1 MKKHLFLFLTS
12 TFLSIVP
19 IVTQAQTYTPSNRT
33 PQQDNS
39 IGTIVNPTG
48 TNNFN
53 ITGGLNLGQNLFH
66 SFTDFSVP
74 TGGAA
79 NFTNPAGN
87 QSIIT
92 RVTGNL
98 FSDINGLVNTN
109 GANFLLIN
117 PNGVVFGTNAQLNVG
132 KAFVTSTANGID
144 FVDAAGRNYNFG
156 VNQAGDAPLLS
167 IGANVAFN
175 PARLIMGGSNSGSKG
190 IENYGIL
197 RTNNSGQYIGLI
209 GGNINFNGGQIIAPG
224 AKVELG
230 GLGQTGTVGF
240 SLDNGVQFPVNVDRG
255 NVSLLPNG
263 TAPSAI
269 NVESGG
275 GGSVRIVAKDI
286 TMQGIDT
293 GIKAGIGAGLG
304 SLTATTGDIRLDA
317 TGDVRLSD
325 RAAIANRVNIGAEG
339 KAGGIEISAGNL
351 FVTNGAQLVDSI
363 LGKGD
368 AGKIKIK
375 STGDIFFDDVKDDVR
390 SAALSKVEKGGEGNA
405 GGVELVARNLSFTN
419 GAGLTA
425 STLGKGDG
433 GSIKITATGNISF
446 DGNKNGYSGSAFSR
460 VEQGGEGK
468 AGGIEII
475 TRNLAVTNGGQLSA
489 STYGKGDAGSI
500 KITATGNV
508 SFDGSKD
515 GFSSAAFSTVATGA
529 DGKVGGIEIA
539 TPNLSVT
546 NGAKL
551 STSTYGKGDAGSI
564 KITATGNVSFD
575 NGNAFSTVEEKDA
588 QGKGGNIEIVTPN
601 LSVTNS
607 GQLEASTKGK
617 GDAGNIKI
625 TATGNVYFDG
635 VQDGFG
641 SAAISQVEEGA
652 QGKGGN
658 ISIGT
663 PNLFVTNG
671 AQLSAS
677 TFGQGDAGNIQITAT
692 GNIIFDGRKD
702 GSGSGAGSTAEAGSD
717 GNGGSIEIVAR
728 NLFVTNSAQ
737 LQVLTQGQGNAGNLK
752 ITTVDRVSFDGG
764 QDIFPSAAFSTVATG
779 SQGKGGG
786 IEIFTRNLSVSN
798 GARLSATSQ
807 GTKEAGSISL
817 NGDTITLNNGYIGS
831 KSTNATGGNINL
843 LTTDYLLLRNDS
855 LIATDSDSTGKKGNG
870 GNVTINSPLIIAT
883 PGNNDIT
890 ANAYQGNGGRVN
902 ITSQGLFGIQYRPQ
916 GSSFTNDITA
926 SSTFGQ
932 SGNVQINTPGV
943 DPGKDTGEL
952 PAAPNDASR
961 QISQTCSASQR
972 DNKFYI
978 TGRGGLPPN
987 ASEPQESEA
996 LWQDA
1001 RAVKHKPATTA
1012 NQPAQ
1017 LAPPAIGWV
1026 FEQNGRV
1033 RLIAAQTA
1041 GGVTGTRAI
1050 CPNVRK

>member
-1 MKKHLFLFLTS
+1 MKKHLLSLLT
-12 TFLSIVP
+12 TTAFCLLPNIV
-19 IVTQAQTYTPSNRT
+19 QAQIYTPSNRI
-33 PQQDNS
+33 PVADNS
-39 IGTIVNPTG
+39 QIGTQVSR
-48 TNNFN
+48 TNNNFT
-53 ITGGLNLGQNLFH
+53 IDGGLNLGQNLFH

-74 TGGAA
+74 TGGSA

-156 VNQAGDAPLLS
+156 VNRAGDAPLLS

-175 PARLIMGGSNSGSKG
+175 PARLIMGASNSGSKG
-190 IENYGIL
+190 IENYGTL
-197 RTNNSGQYIGLI
+197 RTNNPGQYIGLI

-230 GLGQTGTVGF
+230 GLVQSGTVGF
-240 SLDNGVQFPVNVDRG
+240 SLDNGIQFPANVERG

-263 TAPSAI
+263 TTPSVI
-269 NVESGG
+269 NVEAGG
-275 GGSVRIVAKDI
+275 GGSVGIFAKDI
-286 TMQGIDT
+286 TMKGIDT

-304 SLTATTGDIRLDA
+304 SLTATTGDIKLDA
-317 TGDVRLSD
+317 TGNVRLSD
-325 RAAIANRVNIGAEG
+325 RAAIANKVNIGAEG
-339 KAGGIEISAGNL
+339 KAGGIEILASNL
-351 FVTNGAQLVDSI
+351 FVTNGAQVVDSI

-368 AGKIKIK
+368 AGKINIK
-375 STGDIFFDDVKDDVR
+375 STGDISFDDVKDDVR

-405 GGVELVARNLSFTN
+405 GGVEIVARNLSFTN

-475 TRNLAVTNGGQLSA
+475 TRNLSVTNGGQLSA

-635 VQDGFG
+635 SKDGFG
-641 SAAISQVEEGA
+641 SAALSQVEEES
-652 QGKGGN
+652 QGKGGD
-658 ISIGT
+658 ISIVT
-663 PNLFVTNG
+663 PNLFVTNR

-692 GNIIFDGRKD
+692 GNILFDG
-702 GSGSGAGSTAEAGSD
+702 SSGAGSTAAAGSG
-717 GNGGSIEIVAR
+717 GNGGGIEIVAR
-728 NLFVTNSAQ
+728 NLFVNNGAQ
-737 LQVLTQGQGNAGNLK
+737 LQVLTQGKGNAGNLK

-764 QDIFPSAAFSTVATG
+764 RDIFPSAAFSTVSTG

-1001 RAVKHKPATTA
+1001 REVKQKPATTA

-1041 GGVTGTRAI
+1041 GGVTRTRVV
-1050 CPNVRK
+1050 CPGK

>member
-1 MKKHLFLFLTS
+1 MKKHLLSLLT
-12 TFLSIVP
+12 TTAFCLLPNIV
-19 IVTQAQTYTPSNRT
+19 QAQIYTPSNRI
-33 PQQDNS
+33 PVADNS
-39 IGTIVNPTG
+39 QIGTQVSR
-48 TNNFN
+48 TNNNFTIN
-53 ITGGLNLGQNLFH
+53 GGLNLGQNLFH

-74 TGGAA
+74 TGGSA

-144 FVDAAGRNYNFG
+144 FVDAAGRNYTGG
-156 VNQAGDAPLLS
+156 VNRAGDAPLLS

-175 PARLIMGGSNSGSKG
+175 PARLIMGASNSGSKG
-190 IENYGIL
+190 IENYGTL
-197 RTNNSGQYIGLI
+197 RTNNPGQYIGLI

-230 GLGQTGTVGF
+230 GLVQSGTVGF
-240 SLDNGVQFPVNVDRG
+240 SLDNGIQFPANVERG

-263 TAPSAI
+263 TTPSVI
-269 NVESGG
+269 NVEAGG
-275 GGSVRIVAKDI
+275 GGSVGIFAKDI
-286 TMQGIDT
+286 TMKGIDT

-304 SLTATTGDIRLDA
+304 SLTATTGDIKLDA
-317 TGDVRLSD
+317 TGNVRLSD
-325 RAAIANRVNIGAEG
+325 RAAIANKVNIGAEG
-339 KAGGIEISAGNL
+339 KAGGIEILASNL
-351 FVTNGAQLVDSI
+351 FVTNGAQVVDSI

-368 AGKIKIK
+368 AGKINIK
-375 STGDIFFDDVKDDVR
+375 STGDISFDDVKDDVR

-405 GGVELVARNLSFTN
+405 GGVEIVARNLSFTN

-475 TRNLAVTNGGQLSA
+475 TRNLSVTNGGQLSA

-529 DGKVGGIEIA
+529 DGKVGGIEIV

-635 VQDGFG
+635 SKDGFG
-641 SAAISQVEEGA
+641 SAALSQVEEES
-652 QGKGGN
+652 QGKGGD
-658 ISIGT
+658 ISIVT
-663 PNLFVTNG
+663 PNLFVTNR

-692 GNIIFDGRKD
+692 GNILFDG
-702 GSGSGAGSTAEAGSD
+702 SSGAGSTAAAGSG
-717 GNGGSIEIVAR
+717 GNGGGIEIVAR
-728 NLFVTNSAQ
+728 NLFVNNGAQ
-737 LQVLTQGQGNAGNLK
+737 LQVLTQGKGNAGNLK

-764 QDIFPSAAFSTVATG
+764 RDIFPSAAFSTVSTG

-817 NGDTITLNNGYIGS
+817 NGDTITLNHGYIGS
-831 KSTNATGGNINL
+831 QSTNATGGNINI

-1001 RAVKHKPATTA
+1001 REVKQKPATTA

-1041 GGVTGTRAI
+1041 GGVTRTRVV
-1050 CPNVRK
+1050 CPGK